1 MNKKKAQKSVDD
13 VLYIY
18 GRQPVIEALRSDC
31 DVQSLWLADDA
42 RGGSVGYIER
52 LAGQRQVPLLRIA
65 KNQLQQYVGAV
76 VHQGVA
82 ARVKLRPYLD
92 KEEFNALLRAGGPP
106 LILILDQIQDPHN
119 LGAIIRSAEI
129 SGVHCIVLPEKGSA
143 GLNATV
149 VKTSAGA
156 LFHIPFFTTPRLT
169 DTLQQ
174 LQAQGVTIAALLPKA
189 QQTIFETDLNV
200 PLALLVGNEGSG
212 VRKNLLSFCTL
223 TMSIPQIGKVASL
236 NASVSAAVVLFEI
249 MRQKRFA

>member
-1 MNKKKAQKSVDD
+1 MNNKQAQKNAEGL
-13 VLYIY
+13 LYVY
-18 GRQPVIEALRSDC
+18 GRQPVIEALRSKYE
-31 DVQSLWLADDA
+31 VQALWLADDA
-42 RGGSVGYIER
+42 RGGSIAYIEK
-52 LAGQRQVPLLRIA
+52 LAGQQQVPLLRIA
-65 KNQLQQYVGAV
+65 KNKLQQYVGAV

-82 ARVKLRPYLD
+82 AKVVFRPYLKD
-92 KEEFNALLRAGGPP
+92 GEFKALLTAGEPP

-149 VKTSAGA
+149 AKTSAGA
-156 LFHIPFFTTPRLT
+156 LFHLPFFSAPHLPEI
-169 DTLQQ
+169 LQL
-174 LQAQGVTIAALLPKA
+174 LQAQDVTIAALLPRA

-212 VRKNLLSFCTL
+212 VRKNLLAFCTL
-223 TMSIPQIGKVASL
+223 TMAIPQVGKVASL

-249 MRQKRFA
+249 MRQKKFT